1 MINTPLSTNIG
12 RFTGTSVSTVIGFDF
27 ANTVTPFSPKSLFTE
42 GKQGAWFDPSDKST
56 LFQDAAGTIPVTKDG
71 DPVALMR
78 DKSGNGNHAIQ
89 TVSASRPTYQTDGV
103 LHWLKSD
110 GVDDKLIVDY
120 AVDLPAPAILSVG
133 FNKIESKVFQEYI
146 GARTAEKRHQL
157 STSSGLQDLFVSGTS
172 GGTINIGNLSL
183 GNHAITAIVNGAD
196 SLVKYDSAVKTQA
209 QTNVDNDGIRIS
221 GANIRTYAV
230 VHAQLPDAA
239 TVDEVH
245 AYIAKKSGVTL

>member
-1 MINTPLSTNIG
+1 MQY
-12 RFTGTSVSTVIGFDF
+12 FDF
-27 ANTVTPFSPKSLFTE
+27 DRPSFGIKTFGFGANPDDAIFALFAG

-56 LFQDAAGTIPVTKDG
+56 LFQDVAGTVPVTKDG

-133 FNKIESKVFQEYI
+133 LNKIESKAYQQYV
-146 GARTAEKRHQL
+146 GDRTVEKRHFL
-157 STSSGLQDLFVSGTS
+157 ASNSAGNDFFASGLSGAIYFGYS
-172 GGTINIGNLSL
+172 SL
-183 GNHAITAIVNGAD
+183 GNHAITTTVNAA
-196 SLVKYDSAVKTQA
+196 SSFVKYDSAVKTQA
-209 QTNVDNDGIRIS
+209 LTNVDNDGIRIGS
-221 GANIRTYAV
+221 ANMRTYAV

-239 TVDEVH
+239 TVDKVH
-245 AYIAKKSGVTL
+245 EYIAKKSGVTL

>member
-1 MINTPLSTNIG
+1 MQYFGFGRLS
-12 RFTGTSVSTVIGFDF
+12 F
-27 ANTVTPFSPKSLFTE
+27 AFKTFGSSEFSPLDLFTWSR
-42 GKQGAWFDPSDKST
+42 QGVWYDPSDITT
-56 LFQDAAGTIPVTKDG
+56 LFQDVEGTIPVVNDG

-133 FNKIESKVFQEYI
+133 LNKIENKAYQVYV
-146 GARTAEKRHQL
+146 GDRTPEKRHKL
-157 STSSGLQDLFVSGTS
+157 VSSSAGNDLFASGLDSAI
-172 GGTINIGNLSL
+172 TIGALSL
-183 GNHAITAIVNGAD
+183 GNHAITATVNAAS

-209 QTNVDNDGIRIS
+209 QTNVNCDGIRIS
-221 GANIRTYAV
+221 GANLRTYAV

-239 TVDEVH
+239 TVDKVH